1 MDILNFYTEVNRK
14 IEKGELNKLSNLK
27 LDKPEYFNWV
37 EDIFYPMNVLDR
49 GNSDALIWKYKDSK
63 KMFSFSAIY
72 KLSNQLVNYIR
83 KHGGQKGDTIY
94 SVLPLIPEN
103 WISLLATLLQLD

>member
-63 KMFSFSAIY
+63 KMFY
-72 KLSNQLVNYIR
+72 TTEDK
-83 KHGGQKGDTIY
+83 K
-94 SVLPLIPEN
+94 
-103 WISLLATLLQLD
+103 